1 MRQVNQ
7 ALSENTR
14 YTQLGDG
21 RWKAEYN
28 GFVKMTAEGQ
38 TPTQSEVQLNRAMD
52 TLLAS
57 LIRGGKDR
65 EKADPDAFISSLMLS
80 DAICVVMKTAKES
93 ARFKKGAPHEVRSES
108 KASEEREGQVAAPK
122 SRRARKRR

>member
-1 MRQVNQ
+1 MWLVNQ

-28 GFVKMTAEGQ
+28 GFVKMTAEGK
-38 TPTQSEVQLNRAMD
+38 TPTESEKQLSQAMD

-65 EKADPDAFISSLMLS
+65 QKADPDVFIFFDGAFRH
-80 DAICVVMKTAKES
+80 AIAD
-93 ARFKKGAPHEVRSES
+93 
-108 KASEEREGQVAAPK
+108 
-122 SRRARKRR
+122 

>member
-1 MRQVNQ
+1 MWLVNQ

-28 GFVKMTAEGQ
+28 GFVKMTAEGK
-38 TPTQSEVQLNRAMD
+38 TPTESEKQLSQAMD

-57 LIRGGKDR
+57 LISGGEVQEEDARGALQQVR
-65 EKADPDAFISSLMLS
+65 STRA
-80 DAICVVMKTAKES
+80 
-93 ARFKKGAPHEVRSES
+93 ARRPGSRPEVRDDPE
-108 KASEEREGQVAAPK
+108 ATLRGADTGGQILQ
-122 SRRARKRR
+122 RRSG

>member
-1 MRQVNQ
+1 MWLVNQ

-21 RWKAEYN
+21 RWKAEYC
-28 GFVKMTAEGQ
+28 GFVTMTAEGN
-38 TPTQSEVQLNRAMD
+38 TPAQSERQLSLAMD

-65 EKADPDAFISSLMLS
+65 PPQDADAFIASLMLS
-80 DAICVVMKTAKES
+80 DAITVVRNTASKTGEFKRKDRRLFSAGSEDSSEAKGP
-93 ARFKKGAPHEVRSES
+93 AN
-108 KASEEREGQVAAPK
+108 PK
-122 SRRARKRR
+122 STRKSR